1 MKTTFRMMKTKHL
14 SLLLAVLAGGFLMS
28 CEEDEGA
35 ENALL
40 DAQNEINVVDVTTHD
55 GRPFST
61 GVEPKSNAKFVAGPG
76 GGVMM
81 QGFYWDVPAGGT
93 WWNTVKNKTT
103 AWANAGIKGIWLPPV
118 SKAQNGP
125 YSMGYDPTD
134 YYDFGNYNQNGTV
147 ETRFGSKTEL
157 QSLITAAHG
166 QDMEVYADIVI
177 NHNSGGQSEAN
188 QYTGGNTWTNFNGV
202 ASGKFKRTQH
212 DFHPNWVHNNDGGSF
227 GGFPD
232 LCHDVPYV
240 QDWLWGRSDAVAK
253 YYKNTMK
260 FDGWRF
266 DYVKGFEPWVVSS
279 WNNAVGGFSVGEL
292 WDSDVN
298 YLEWWAN
305 NANSSVFDFAAY
317 YKMNDAFDGNNL
329 NKLNDDMMWKRNAY
343 KAVTFVT
350 NHDTDEIYNKML
362 AYAYIL
368 THEGY
373 PCVFYRDYETW
384 LDKNK
389 LNNLIWI
396 HNQKA
401 TGNTSILYTDTDEY
415 VARRNGY
422 GGNPGLIVYIN
433 NSNSWLTRWVP
444 TNWNNTQIKD
454 FTGHSGWYPTTQSG
468 GWVEIQ
474 CPPKSYSVWSP
485 NI

>member
-1 MKTTFRMMKTKHL
+1 MKTVWKYL
-14 SLLLAVLAGGFLMS
+14 NVLLLIVFFS
-28 CEEDEGA
+28 CETEAPDTGLT
-35 ENALL
+35 NAMS
-40 DAQNEINVVDVTTHD
+40 EIQVQQVTDHD

-61 GVEPKSNAKFVAGPG
+61 GEEENANAKFIDGPG

-81 QGFYWDVPAGGT
+81 QAFYWDVPAGGT
-93 WWNTVKNKTT
+93 WWNTVKGKVT
-103 AWANAGIKGIWLPPV
+103 AWSNAGVNAIWLPPV
-118 SKAQNGP
+118 SKAQSGA

-134 YYDFGNYNQNGTV
+134 YFDFGNYNQNGTV
-147 ETRFGSKTEL
+147 ETRFGSLSEL
-157 QSLITAAHG
+157 NSLISKSHT
-166 QDMEVYADIVI
+166 ENVKVYADIVL
-177 NHNSGGQSEAN
+177 NHNSGGQLEYN
-188 QYTGGNTWTNFNGV
+188 QYTQSNTWTLFNV
-202 ASGKFKRTQH
+202 ASGKFNRSQH
-212 DFHPNWVHNNDGGSF
+212 DFHPNWVHGNDSGIF

-240 QDWLWGRSDAVAK
+240 QDWLWNRSDGVAK
-253 YYKNTMK
+253 YYKNTIK

-266 DYVKGFEPWVVSS
+266 DYVKGFDPWVVNQ

-292 WDSDVN
+292 WDANVD
-298 YLEWWAN
+298 YLNWWAN
-305 NANSSVFDFAAY
+305 QANSSVFDFACY
-317 YKMNDAFDGNNL
+317 YRMEDAFDGNNL
-329 NKLNDDMMWKRNAY
+329 NALGNDMMWKRNPF
-343 KAVTFVT
+343 KAVTFVA
-350 NHDTDEIYNKML
+350 NHDTDIISNKLL

-373 PCVFYRDYETW
+373 PCVFYSDYEQW

-396 HNQKA
+396 HNNKA

-422 GGNPGLIVYIN
+422 NGNPGLVVYIN
-433 NSNSWLTRWVP
+433 NSNSWLERWVP

-454 FTGHSGWYPTTQSG
+454 FTGHSGWYPTTQG
-468 GWVEIQ
+468 NGWVLIQ
-474 CPPKSYSVWSP
+474 APPKSYTVWSP

>member
-1 MKTTFRMMKTKHL
+1 MNPFIVRR
-14 SLLLAVLAGGFLMS
+14 SLFFALAVLLFS
-28 CEEDEGA
+28 CNEEKISNTDFETLDKA
-35 ENALL
+35 EIV
-40 DAQNEINVVDVTTHD
+40 QVTKHD
-55 GRPFST
+55 GRPFDSGAPADGT
-61 GVEPKSNAKFVAGPG
+61 RYYNPGPG

-93 WWNTVKNKTT
+93 WWNVVKSKVNQ
-103 AWANAGIKGIWLPPV
+103 WSNAGIEAIWLPPC

-125 YSMGYDPTD
+125 FSMGYDPTD

-147 ETRFGSKTEL
+147 ETRFGSKSEL
-157 QSLITAAHG
+157 QSLINAAHG
-166 QDMEVYADIVI
+166 QNMKVYADIVL
-177 NHNSGGQSEAN
+177 NHNSGGALEAN
-188 QYTGGNTWTNFNGV
+188 QYTGTNTYTDYRGI

-212 DFHPNWVHNNDGGSF
+212 DFHPNSYKNSDLGIF

-232 LCHDVPYV
+232 LSHSVPYV
-240 QDWLWGRSDAVAK
+240 QDWLWNRNNSVGK
-253 YYKNTMK
+253 YYKNTLG

-266 DYVKGFEPWVVSS
+266 DYVKGFEPWVVST
-279 WNNAVGGFSVGEL
+279 WNNKIGGFSVGEL

-305 NANSSVFDFAAY
+305 NANSTVFDFACY

-329 NKLNDDMMWKRNAY
+329 NKLNDDMMWKRNPF
-343 KAVTFVT
+343 KAVTFVA
-350 NHDTDEIYNKML
+350 NHDTDEIWNKLL

-373 PCVFYRDYETW
+373 PTIFYQDYEAW
-384 LDKNK
+384 LSKAK

-396 HNQKA
+396 HNNKA
-401 TGNTSILYTDTDEY
+401 TGNTSILYTDNDEY

-422 GGNPGLIVYIN
+422 NGNPGLVVYIN
-433 NSNSWLTRWVP
+433 NSNSWKERWVP
-444 TNWNNTQIKD
+444 TNWNNTKIKD
-454 FTGHSGWYPTTQSG
+454 YTGHSGWYPNTQG
-468 GWVEIQ
+468 NGWVKIQ

-485 NI
+485 Q